1 MKLANLYAQVTS
13 TIVAE
18 LESGAVPWTKPWRNT
33 TPVGSVM
40 PHNAATNRPYSG
52 INIPILW
59 GAALGGGYGRHLW
72 MTYKQAL
79 SAGA

>member
-1 MKLANLYAQVTS
+1 LKLANLYAQVTS

-18 LESGAVPWTKPWRNT
+18 LESGAIPWTKPWRNT

-40 PHNAATNRPYSG
+40 PHNAATSRPYSG

-59 GAALGGGYGRHLW
+59 GAALGSG
-72 MTYKQAL
+72 
-79 SAGA
+79 